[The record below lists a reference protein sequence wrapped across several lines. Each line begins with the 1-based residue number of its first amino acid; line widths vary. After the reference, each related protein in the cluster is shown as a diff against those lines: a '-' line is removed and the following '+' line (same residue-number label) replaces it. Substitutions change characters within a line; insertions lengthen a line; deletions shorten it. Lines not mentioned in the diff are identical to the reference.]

1 MKIVIPMSGRGQ
13 RFVNKGYK
21 VPKPLIEVDG
31 KPIIEHVVDMFPGE
45 DNFIFICAKDHL
57 ESTEM
62 KSILNRIAPKGRI
75 IAIEPHKLGPIY
87 AVQKVYQYIEDDEE
101 VIVNYC
107 DFGCYWDY
115 ADFLI
120 HTRQRNADGAIP
132 AYKGFH
138 PHMLGTTNY
147 AFMRDH
153 EQWMLEIQEKKPFT
167 ENRMNEYASSG
178 TYYFKNGSLL
188 KKYFDMTVER
198 DLNLNG
204 EYYVSVVY
212 NLLIEEQLKVSI
224 YEIQHMLQWG
234 TPEDVEDYLYH
245 SNYFRKLIDYK
256 PYDAVNPD
264 TINLIPLA
272 GEGSRF
278 KNEGYVTPK
287 PLIEISGK
295 PMIFQAFDSYP
306 KSNDARF
313 IVLANHCA
321 AYGIDDLLSKAYH
334 GSKIISLD
342 HVTEGQ
348 AITASL
354 GIQEE
359 DMERPLLIA
368 ACDNGLLIDENRYRA
383 LISDSEVDAICFV
396 FKNNPTVGSN
406 PKGYGYIK
414 ANEDGKIQGVSVKVP
429 ISDTPTNDPAIVGA
443 FYFSKAKYFM
453 AGVKYLIEHNI
464 RVNNEFYIDSIM
476 GILDALQISGH
487 ILACDYESWGTPND
501 YLTFSYWQSFFHK
514 SHFHPYRIELDATFN
529 QSKIKAWNDK
539 FYDFKQENR

>member
-45 DNFIFICAKDHL
+45 DDFIFICAKDHL

-87 AVQKVYQYIEDDEE
+87 AVQKAYQYIEDDEE

-115 ADFLI
+115 GDFLT

-178 TYYFKNGSLL
+178 TYYFKSGALL

-313 IVLANHCA
+313 IVLANHCD

-396 FKNNPTVGSN
+396 FKNNPTVGAN

-453 AGVKYLIEHNI
+453 AGVEYLKEHNI

-514 SHFHPYRIELDATFN
+514 SNFHPYRIELDATFN